1 MVPIQEAR
9 WKITRPADVSWR
21 DWDGLGAVYDDG
33 SGDTHLMDAL
43 AIELLEL
50 LGNRVLSIGQLLDL
64 LADATPELMDAET
77 AAALFDRHLQSLAA
91 LNLVERADA
100 PA

>member
-1 MVPIQEAR
+1 MAPIQEAHWR
-9 WKITRPADVSWR
+9 IARPADISWR

-50 LGNRVLSIGQLLDL
+50 LRDRALSMGQILEL
-64 LADATPELMDAET
+64 LADAIPELMDAET

-91 LNLVERADA
+91 LSLVERADT